1 MMFISALSVPAVVMI
16 IGLCLLVCALAT
28 RVLWSA
34 WCERRQR
41 LHSNHPDTQYLLD
54 EWQHVQEER
63 NRLMRAVA
71 NFDAV
76 LRGAD
81 SDPARRARM
90 RDEAE
95 SQRRRPT

>member
-1 MMFISALSVPAVVMI
+1 MMSVSFLSVPAVVMI
-16 IGLCLLVCALAT
+16 LVLCLLVSPLAT
-28 RVLWSA
+28 RVLWAA

-41 LHSNHPDTQYLLD
+41 LHGNHPDTQRLLD
-54 EWQHVQEER
+54 EWEHVQEER
-63 NRLMRAVA
+63 NRLMRAAA

-76 LRGAD
+76 LRGVD
-81 SDPARRARM
+81 GDDARRARM